1 MNLTAR
7 KRYRE
12 WAAQIDAQQ
21 SSGLTQREWCRVHG
35 ITYEAFK
42 YRKGRLETLAAELMN
57 AEAMDAEANDIA
69 LIPAS
74 VSVSESLDLVQ
85 NAFSTTGHSMRIDLE
100 HATISVTNG
109 IDPTVLRAALE
120 VLKDA

>member
-1 MNLTAR
+1 MNLTAQ

-21 SSGLTQREWCRVHG
+21 SSGFSQREWCRVHG
-35 ITYEAFK
+35 ITYGAFK
-42 YRKGRLETLAAELMN
+42 YRKERLETLAAELIN
-57 AEAMDAEANDIA
+57 VKVPDAEANDIA

-74 VSVSESLDLVQ
+74 VSATESLDPAQ
-85 NAFSTTGHSMRIDLE
+85 DAFSTICHSMRIDLK
-100 HATISVTNG
+100 HATINVTNG
-109 IDPTVLRAALE
+109 IDPSVLKAALE

>member
-1 MNLTAR
+1 MNLTAQ

-12 WAAQIDAQQ
+12 WASQVDDQQ

-57 AEAMDAEANDIA
+57 TEATNVEANDIT
-69 LIPAS
+69 LVPAS
-74 VSVSESLDLVQ
+74 VSASESLEMVQ
-85 NAFSTTGHSMRIDLE
+85 TAFSATSHSMRIDLQ

-109 IDPTVLRAALE
+109 IDPAVLRAALE

>member
-1 MNLTAR
+1 MNLTAQ

-12 WAAQIDAQQ
+12 WAAQVDDQQ

-42 YRKGRLETLAAELMN
+42 YRKGRLETLAAELTN
-57 AEAMDAEANDIA
+57 TEAMNAEANDIT

-74 VSVSESLDLVQ
+74 VSASESLEMVQ
-85 NAFSTTGHSMRIDLE
+85 TAFSATSHSMRIDLG

-109 IDPTVLRAALE
+109 IDPAVLQAALE

>member
-1 MNLTAR
+1 MNLTAQ

-42 YRKGRLETLAAELMN
+42 YRKGRLETDML
-57 AEAMDAEANDIA
+57 
-69 LIPAS
+69 PS
-74 VSVSESLDLVQ
+74 SR
-85 NAFSTTGHSMRIDLE
+85 T
-100 HATISVTNG
+100 
-109 IDPTVLRAALE
+109 
-120 VLKDA
+120 LKQKTYLGVFL

>member
-1 MNLTAR
+1 MNLTAQ

-57 AEAMDAEANDIA
+57 ADESGPEENDI
-69 LIPAS
+69 L
-74 VSVSESLDLVQ
+74 
-85 NAFSTTGHSMRIDLE
+85 
-100 HATISVTNG
+100 
-109 IDPTVLRAALE
+109 
-120 VLKDA
+120 

>member
-1 MNLTAR
+1 MNLTAQ

-12 WAAQIDAQQ
+12 WAAQVDDQQ
-21 SSGLTQREWCRVHG
+21 SNGLTQREWCRVHG

-42 YRKGRLETLAAELMN
+42 YRKGRLETLAAELMKTDSMN
-57 AEAMDAEANDIA
+57 ETDDIT

-74 VSVSESLDLVQ
+74 VSASESLEMVQ
-85 NAFSTTGHSMRIDLE
+85 TAFSATSHSMRIDLG
-100 HATISVTNG
+100 HARISVTNG
-109 IDPTVLRAALE
+109 IDPAVLRAALE

>member
-1 MNLTAR
+1 MNLTAQ

-42 YRKGRLETLAAELMN
+42 YRKGRLETLTAELMN
-57 AEAMDAEANDIA
+57 ADESGPEENDIA

-74 VSVSESLDLVQ
+74 VSISESLDVVQ
-85 NAFSTTGHSMRIDLE
+85 TAFSSTNHSMRIDLE

-109 IDPTVLRAALE
+109 IEPTVLRAALE

>member
-1 MNLTAR
+1 MNLTAQ

-12 WAAQIDAQQ
+12 WAAQVDAQQ

-42 YRKGRLETLAAELMN
+42 YRKGRLETLAAEIMN
-57 AEAMDAEANDIA
+57 AETPDAEANDIA

-74 VSVSESLDLVQ
+74 VSVSESLDVVQ
-85 NAFSTTGHSMRIDLE
+85 NAFSSTSHIMRIDLE
-100 HATISVTNG
+100 HATISVTNS
-109 IDPTVLRAALE
+109 ISPSVLRTALE
-120 VLKDA
+120 VLKNA